1 MPNKHFFIKLSDDYR
16 TGIIPECAKN
26 ILNFYSKKSI
36 SKRKDWVKQKEFY
49 ITNNENQTHSKNISY
64 SILTNYMRSYG
75 SFSHEEFGLYPYQ
88 EFWLDYSINMTI
100 DSHIYDENE
109 ALTFSIQDQK
119 QKYGENYPITPQ
131 LDREGHLYSSMQ
143 DLLINRIIYL
153 RKKLVDES
161 NLALSTNWIFDLRT
175 LIVDVVS
182 LVDITLHQLYIKAQ
196 YDPLP
201 TWTFD
206 KSILGEKYGKR
217 MVDKFKWITK
227 ITGNSLD
234 NARDEKDSFNNLKQI
249 RNHLMHFDPP
259 SLVLPLEEI
268 SMWMNQIIDVAF
280 LLKKMREKMNVSSS
294 TAMTNFLL
302 QKDVLFIPKSNCQN
316 RLPLNSSRNGYRS
329 SYWQEPIDENN
340 SSDISGSSDSI
351 PTISETDETPQN
363 IKPITPN
370 KVINSKGFSKRK
382 E

>member
-1 MPNKHFFIKLSDDYR
+1 MPNEHFFVKLSDNYR
-16 TGIIPECAKN
+16 TGIIPECAKD
-26 ILNFYSKKSI
+26 ILNFYSKKNI
-36 SKRKDWVKQKEFY
+36 SKRKDWVKQKAFY
-49 ITNNENQTHSKNISY
+49 IINNETQTHSKNISY
-64 SILTNYMRSYG
+64 SILTNHMYSYG

-88 EFWLDYSINMTI
+88 EFWLDQSINMTI
-100 DSHIYDENE
+100 DSHIYDGNE
-109 ALTFSIQDQK
+109 ALTLSIQDQK
-119 QKYGENYPITPQ
+119 QKYGENYPIIPQ

-161 NLALSTNWIFDLRT
+161 NLALTTNWLFDLRA

-206 KSILGEKYGKR
+206 KNILGERHGQR
-217 MVDKFKWITK
+217 MIDKFKWIGK

-234 NARDEKDSFNNLKQI
+234 NARDEKESFNNLKKI

-259 SLVLPLEEI
+259 SLVLPLEEVT
-268 SMWMNQIIDVAF
+268 MWMNQTIDVAF

-302 QKDVLFIPKSNCQN
+302 QKDILFIPKSNCQN
-316 RLPLNSSRNGYRS
+316 RRPLNSSKNGYLS
-329 SYWQEPIDENN
+329 SYWQELIDENN
-340 SSDISGSSDSI
+340 SSNISDTPDSI
-351 PTISETDETPQN
+351 AAIRETD
-363 IKPITPN
+363 
-370 KVINSKGFSKRK
+370 
-382 E
+382 